1 MTKMN
6 NKRNASRFSLDRSNA
21 DSPSGRNEARYMPPR
36 LQKIGE
42 LVESTGLPVTEFTLP
57 DNPIR

>member
-1 MTKMN
+1 MTNMTR
-6 NKRNASRFSLDRSNA
+6 NKDASSSRSNEA
-21 DSPSGRNEARYMPPR
+21 NTDSPSGRNDARYMPPR

-57 DNPIR
+57 DAPIR